1 MWPRLFTCLA
11 LIALGH
17 QARAQCECLWQGSF
31 VDVQH
36 TADLVISG
44 QVISSK
50 GNSIDV
56 RVDRSLRGSPS
67 AENLRVWLQT
77 GDYCRPE
84 VALFPRDSHW
94 VMALHRIDEDVPG
107 GFDPGTP
114 NISYGRIG
122 DYQLSSCGGY
132 WLKLG
137 GNHVTGALVQSPRWV
152 HDPKMTPV
160 LIDLVAAFV
169 AGKADANA
177 LLEASREDPA
187 LRELMLDTRAFLRG
201 DPP

>member
-1 MWPRLFTCLA
+1 MWLRFIPFVTLLTLSHPA
-11 LIALGH
+11 SS
-17 QARAQCECLWQGSF
+17 QCECLWQGSF

-36 TADLVISG
+36 TAEVVVSG
-44 QVISSK
+44 EVISSK
-50 GNSIDV
+50 GNSIDL
-56 RVDRSLRGSPS
+56 RVARSLRGSS
-67 AENLRVWLQT
+67 AGENLRIWLQT

-84 VALFPRDSHW
+84 TELFPPGSSW
-94 VMALHRIDEDVPG
+94 VMALHRINQDVPG

-137 GNHVTGALVQSPRWV
+137 ADHVTGALVKSPRWV
-152 HDPKMTPV
+152 HEPKMTPV
-160 LIDLVAAFV
+160 LLDLVAAFV

-177 LLEASREDPA
+177 LLEASKEDPA

-201 DPP
+201 DE

>member
-11 LIALGH
+11 LIALSH
-17 QARAQCECLWQGSF
+17 QASAQCECLWQGSF

-44 QVISSK
+44 RVIASK
-50 GNSIDV
+50 GNSIDL
-56 RVDRSLRGSPS
+56 RVDRSLRGSPN

-137 GNHVTGALVQSPRWV
+137 DNHVTGALVESPRWV
-152 HDPKMTPV
+152 HDPRMTPV

-169 AGKADANA
+169 AGRTDANT